1 MRNHYSHANSS
12 LDSVSKTSS
21 LIKNSMGII
30 SFLFFYRHSRMDGSI
45 PMFLKVVRNLII
57 EDREA
62 IKMNM
67 ATDPM
72 KIEVY
77 ISTIHS
83 RTQPRRTGK

>member
-1 MRNHYSHANSS
+1 M
-12 LDSVSKTSS
+12 L
-21 LIKNSMGII
+21 
-30 SFLFFYRHSRMDGSI
+30 
-45 PMFLKVVRNLII
+45 LKVVRNLII

-77 ISTIHS
+77 ISTIYS